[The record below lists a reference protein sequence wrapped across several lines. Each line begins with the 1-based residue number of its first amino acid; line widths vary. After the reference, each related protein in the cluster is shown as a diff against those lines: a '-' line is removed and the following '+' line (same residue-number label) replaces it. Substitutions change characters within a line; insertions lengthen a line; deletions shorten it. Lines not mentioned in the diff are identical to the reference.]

1 VRVSNFSKVSSKT
14 NEHVRFRVGACDSG
28 WLPFVELLLYL
39 FSKSFPSIIL
49 FTNASLVCVCVFGR
63 ERSLNSQ
70 NGPWCIYPGFNNT
83 QEILNVLPDKFNS
96 YYYKMDSRILDNP
109 KVTYYQCTDL
119 FIGAVLNIYSRTIIL
134 VRCDRLTE
142 DFYRNV
148 YGLSECNNF

>member
-1 VRVSNFSKVSSKT
+1 
-14 NEHVRFRVGACDSG
+14 
-28 WLPFVELLLYL
+28 
-39 FSKSFPSIIL
+39 
-49 FTNASLVCVCVFGR
+49 
-63 ERSLNSQ
+63 
-70 NGPWCIYPGFNNT
+70 
-83 QEILNVLPDKFNS
+83 
-96 YYYKMDSRILDNP
+96 MDSRILDNP